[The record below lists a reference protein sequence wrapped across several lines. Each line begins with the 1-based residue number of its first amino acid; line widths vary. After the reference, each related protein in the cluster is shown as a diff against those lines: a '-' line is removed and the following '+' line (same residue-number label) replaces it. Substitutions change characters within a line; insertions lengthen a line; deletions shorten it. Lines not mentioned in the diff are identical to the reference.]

1 VEKYPLRTTYFSAP
15 LLCSR
20 HEKRWTRG
28 CTDRG
33 SDRGRYGLIPA
44 VLPAAAHDPDQR
56 ARAARSAGQ
65 TRSSNTVR
73 TAAEPTG
80 APNSSPTTDD
90 LSRTGSLTGSDGLAG
105 KTASVTRALAIL
117 WGETGL
123 SSCQLTRRSL

>member
-1 VEKYPLRTTYFSAP
+1 MEKYPLRTTYFSAP

-20 HEKRWTRG
+20 HENGGHADAPIAVATEAA
-28 CTDRG
+28 TG
-33 SDRGRYGLIPA
+33 SSPPCYPRPLTILTKERGRLDPLDRHAAQIWSAPLLN
-44 VLPAAAHDPDQR
+44 LP
-56 ARAARSAGQ
+56 
-65 TRSSNTVR
+65 
-73 TAAEPTG
+73 

-105 KTASVTRALAIL
+105 KTASVTRALAIP